1 MLPADATMAEATLA
15 DATMKDAM
23 AVDALVIGA
32 HPDDAEL
39 QAGGTLLR
47 LQSLGYRTGILVLTQ
62 GERAS
67 RGTPEQR
74 AREAAAAAS
83 DLGVQ
88 FHHLLDF
95 GDTCLR
101 DDPELRHAL
110 VRVLRQLRPRL
121 VFTHHADEPHPDHG
135 ATARAAAA
143 AVHLAGLTGVVTDHP
158 VHRPHALLRFA
169 LLGHRTASL
178 VVDISPWAE
187 RKHAALR
194 QHRSQF
200 QSTGVPTTQLSSPS
214 FLEDLV
220 VRERF
225 YGSLIGSER
234 GEAFTV
240 ARMIAVE
247 DPFRAFPGP
256 VTHFSG

>member
-1 MLPADATMAEATLA
+1 MAEATLA
-15 DATMKDAM
+15 DGTMKDAM

-47 LQSLGYRTGILVLTQ
+47 LRSLGYRTGILVLTR

-67 RGTPEQR
+67 RGSPEQR
-74 AREAAAAAS
+74 AREAAAAATA
-83 DLGVQ
+83 LGVQ
-88 FHHLLDF
+88 VHRLLDF

-101 DDPELRHAL
+101 DAPELRHAL
-110 VRVLRQLRPRL
+110 VRALRQLRPRL
-121 VFTHHADEPHPDHG
+121 VFTHHPDEPHPDHG
-135 ATARAAAA
+135 ATALAAAA
-143 AVHLAGLTGVVTDHP
+143 AVHLAGLAGVVTEHP
-158 VHRPHALLRFA
+158 PHRPHGLLRFA

-178 VVDISPWAE
+178 VVDISPWAD

-194 QHRSQF
+194 LHRSQF
-200 QSTGVPTTQLSSPS
+200 QTTAGPATQLSSPS

-220 VRERF
+220 VRER
-225 YGSLIGSER
+225 YCGSLIGCER
-234 GEAFTV
+234 GEAFMV
-240 ARMIAVE
+240 DRMIAVE
-247 DPFRAFPGP
+247 DPFRAFPAP